1 MGKNIEKSV
10 SEVFQ
15 HLHTHAEISW
25 EEVETTKYIKEK
37 LEEAGCE
44 TITFPDHTGVIGKF
58 GNFDKDLPV
67 IGVRADMDALWQEVN
82 GEFQPNHSCGHD
94 AHMSMVLGVLWTLQ
108 QMPDIKDKVAIKF
121 IYQPAEEEGSGALK
135 MVEEK
140 VVEDVDYLFGVHL
153 RPKQEVD
160 AGQAAPV
167 IVHGA
172 TKTYEAVIKGEDAH
186 GARPHLNDNAIEIG
200 MQIVNMLGQ
209 IHMDPRIPHSAKMTK
224 FQAGAKSSNI
234 IPGNAA
240 FSLDLRAQSNEVME
254 LLVKKVD
261 GILESV
267 RNLYDI
273 DIDVTNYH
281 GVPAAETS
289 EEATSF
295 MRTAITDVLG
305 EENVV
310 GPLLTPGGDDFHFYT
325 VKKPE
330 LKATMLGLG
339 CNLGPG
345 LHHPNMT
352 FDKGALQT
360 GVDIL
365 TKAIL
370 NVYGDA

>member
-1 MGKNIEKSV
+1 MEKSIQT
-10 SEVFQ
+10 SMLETFQ

-25 EEVETTKYIKEK
+25 EEIETTTYIKAR

-44 TITFPDHTGVIGKF
+44 TITFSEHTGVVGKF
-58 GNFDKDLPV
+58 GNFDKGLPV
-67 IGVRADMDALWQEVN
+67 IGIRADMDALWQEVN
-82 GEFQPNHSCGHD
+82 GTFQPNHSCGHD
-94 AHMSMVLGVLWTLQ
+94 AHMSMVLGVLWSLQ
-108 QMPDIKDKVAIKF
+108 QIPDMQDNVAIKF
-121 IYQPAEEEGSGALK
+121 IYQPAEEEGGGALK
-135 MVEEK
+135 MVEEG
-140 VVEDVDYLFGVHL
+140 VVEDVDYLFGIHL
-153 RPKQEVD
+153 RPKQEVA
-160 AGQAAPV
+160 AGKAAPV

-209 IHMDPRIPHSAKMTK
+209 MHMDPRVPHSAKMTK

-234 IPGNAA
+234 IPGNAS

-254 LLVKKVD
+254 VLVKKVD
-261 GILESV
+261 AILESV
-267 RNLYDI
+267 RNLYDV
-273 DIDVTNYH
+273 DIDVTDYH
-281 GVPAAETS
+281 GVPAAETN
-289 EEATSF
+289 EEATNF
-295 MRTAITDVLG
+295 MRTAVQDVLG
-305 EENVV
+305 AGNVV
-310 GPLLTPGGDDFHFYT
+310 ESLLTPGGDDFHFYT

-339 CNLGPG
+339 CDLGPG

-352 FDKGALQT
+352 FDKDALCT

-370 NVYGDA
+370 NVYQV